1 MVLSMGVISAGN
13 VFAES
18 STDST
23 PGIEK
28 TADCTLEEGPQFDS
42 YYEYGLRYILKISI
56 VNPDPDNCKYKI
68 HIYDSAKNYAAT
80 FDTNLISTRHLLM
93 DQQQWS
99 DGEYFIL
106 LKSINDGKSSE
117 YYPVTIENIVPSVAV
132 EDFENTVPSV
142 EATSVFGEESDYFLE
157 DYSVVYSET
166 TYSSSADSLIHV
178 LAIEGKLPPSDTSYT
193 IISKITDPNGN
204 VTFLDQIFPNNYGY
218 FAALFQIGEDEG
230 FDKNGTYT
238 ISLDWELDGEG
249 GEWEFEVTVDN
260 TSKSDN
266 ADSADPQTPSEP
278 VDSLSMVIV
287 LFTLI
292 AIALIVMR
300 THKKRSSSNDSSKD
314 SSKYTRQCENCRG
327 NWISV
332 GTICKYCERM
342 FNLPDDERILS
353 STNPYDILGIRRN
366 SSQDEIK
373 TAYHKLIKKYDPS
386 FDCIHRTEAEQEV
399 LEKIAVKL
407 HLAWERLNGK

>member
-1 MVLSMGVISAGN
+1 MV
-13 VFAES
+13 
-18 STDST
+18 
-23 PGIEK
+23 
-28 TADCTLEEGPQFDS
+28 EGQTEFDR
-42 YYEYGLRYILKISI
+42 GLIM
-56 VNPDPDNCKYKI
+56 
-68 HIYDSAKNYAAT
+68 T
-80 FDTNLISTRHLLM
+80 FER
-93 DQQQWS
+93 QGWPE
-99 DGEYFIL
+99 GEYFIS
-106 LKSINDGKSSE
+106 LKSITDGKSNG
-117 YYPVTIENIVPSVAV
+117 YYPLTVGVA
-132 EDFENTVPSV
+132 D
-142 EATSVFGEESDYFLE
+142 TSVFGEESDYFLE
-157 DYSVVYSET
+157 DYSVIYTET

-178 LAIEGKLPPSDTSYT
+178 LTIEGKLPPSDTSYT

-238 ISLDWELDGEG
+238 ILLAWELDGEG
-249 GEWEFEVTVDN
+249 GEWEFEVTVEN
-260 TSKSDN
+260 TSKSDY
-266 ADSADPQTPSEP
+266 ADSADPQTPSER

-300 THKKRSSSNDSSKD
+300 THKKRSSSKG
-314 SSKYTRQCENCRG
+314 SSKYRSKYRSKYNRQCENCRG

-342 FNLPDDERILS
+342 FNLPDDERIQS
-353 STNPYDILGIRRN
+353 SDNPYDILGIRRN
-366 SSQDEIK
+366 SSQDKIK

-386 FDCIHRTEAEQEV
+386 FGCIDRTKEEQEV

-407 HLAWERLNGK
+407 HLAWERLN